1 MWGAMVLTPLTKED
15 LRIVGFNLSRIS
27 YVTGFVLFLPI
38 IVAIFFNEFD
48 NIPYFLIGSAI
59 SFILGSILYHFLYT
73 QAEMELKHALVMAAV
88 AWLFAPLLASIPI
101 WLSGSMASPLD
112 ACFESISGFTGTGL
126 TLAPDIDHMSR
137 SINFLRH
144 FLQFM
149 GDGIGIIVISL
160 SILGRTEMS
169 SVLAFKGEA
178 KEVGIRPS
186 IVRTSRIIIGIGVMF
201 LAIGTALFTV
211 AGIQEGLDPGQAFFD
226 GLNHAMT
233 GYATGG
239 FTVHSQSLLYYHS
252 LWVEVAAIV
261 IMIIGALNFNLH
273 YAVLGGRRSEILRN
287 LEVRVLL
294 FLMVAFGFL
303 VSSNLF
309 SSGLYP
315 TAESLFRKGFFQV
328 ISAQTTTGFQT
339 VPPVHLMLV
348 WPVFSI
354 LILSLA
360 MLLGGSANST
370 SGGIKMLRVGV
381 LFKSLVNEIKRSLLP
396 RSAVVVGS
404 FHHVEE
410 TPLSD
415 KIIRG
420 SAVIAMGYLILFMM
434 GTMLTVLHGYGL
446 EDSMFETAS
455 ALGNVG
461 LSCGITSPSMSPL
474 LKVTYMFLMWAG
486 KLEVIAVFVLIGFIL
501 LALRRGIK

>member
-1 MWGAMVLTPLTKED
+1 MVLTPLTKED
-15 LRIVGFNLSRIS
+15 LKIIGFNLSKIC
-27 YVTGFVLFLPI
+27 YVTGLVLFLPI
-38 IVAIFFNEFD
+38 IVAVSYGEFD
-48 NIPYFLIGSAI
+48 NIPYFLIGSAV
-59 SFILGSILYHFLYT
+59 SFILGSILYHFLYIRE
-73 QAEMELKHALVMAAV
+73 EMEIKHALVLAALS
-88 AWLFAPLLASIPI
+88 WLLAPLLASIPI
-101 WLSGSMASPLD
+101 WLSNSTVSLLD
-112 ACFESISGFTGTGL
+112 AIFEGISGFTGTGL
-126 TLAPDIDHMSR
+126 TLVTDIDHLSR

-178 KEVGIRPS
+178 KELGIRPS

-201 LAIGTALFTV
+201 LVVGTVLFTA
-211 AGIQEGLDPGQAFFD
+211 AGVQEGLSPGQAFFD

-239 FTVHSQSLLYYHS
+239 FTVHSQNLLYYHS
-252 LWVEVAAIV
+252 LWIEAAAIV
-261 IMIIGALNFNLH
+261 LMVIGALNFNLH
-273 YAVLGGRRSEILRN
+273 YAVLGGRRGEILRN
-287 LEVRVLL
+287 METKVLIFVVL
-294 FLMVAFGFL
+294 IFGFF
-303 VSSNLF
+303 VSASLM
-309 SSGLYP
+309 SLRLY
-315 TAESLFRKGFFQV
+315 TSAEALFRKGFFQV

-339 VPPVHLMLV
+339 VSPIHLMMI
-348 WPVFSI
+348 WPIFSI
-354 LILSLA
+354 VVLTLA

-370 SGGIKMLRVGV
+370 SGGIKMLRLG
-381 LFKSLVNEIKRSLLP
+381 LLLKALLNEIRRSLLP
-396 RSAVVVGS
+396 RTAVVGGS
-404 FHHVEE
+404 FHHVDE
-410 TPLSD
+410 TPLTD

-420 SAVIAMGYLILFMM
+420 AAVISMGYLFLFSF
-434 GTMLTVLHGYGL
+434 GTMTTVLHGYSL
-446 EDSMFETAS
+446 DVSMFETAS

-461 LSCGITSPSMSPL
+461 LSSGITSPAMSPL

>member
-1 MWGAMVLTPLTKED
+1 MVLTPLTKED
-15 LRIVGFNLSRIS
+15 LRIIGFNLSKIC
-27 YVTGFVLFLPI
+27 YITGFILFLPT
-38 IVAIFFNEFD
+38 IVAVLYSEFD
-48 NIPYFLIGSAI
+48 TVPYFLIGSAA

-73 QAEMELKHALVMAAV
+73 KEEMELKHALVMAAL
-88 AWLFAPLLASIPI
+88 AWLLAPLLASIPI
-101 WLSGSMASPLD
+101 WLSHSMASLLD
-112 ACFESISGFTGTGL
+112 ACFEGISGFTGTGL
-126 TLAPDIDHMSR
+126 TLVPDIDHMSR

-144 FLQFM
+144 FLQFV

-169 SVLAFKGEA
+169 SVLAFRGEA
-178 KEVGIRPS
+178 KEIGIRPS

-201 LAIGTALFTV
+201 LALGTVLFTV

-239 FTVHSQSLLYYHS
+239 FTTHSQSLLYYHS
-252 LWVEVAAIV
+252 LWIELAAMV
-261 IMIIGALNFNLH
+261 TMIIGALNFNLH

-287 LEVRVLL
+287 LEVRVLVFAML
-294 FLMVAFGFL
+294 AFGFL
-303 VSSNLF
+303 VSANLMAVK
-309 SSGLYP
+309 LYP
-315 TAESLFRKGFFQV
+315 TTEALFRKGFFQV

-354 LILSLA
+354 LILSVA

-370 SGGIKMLRVGV
+370 SGGVKMLRVGV
-381 LFKSLVNEIKRSLLP
+381 LLKSLVNEIKRSLLP
-396 RSAVVVGS
+396 STAVVGGS

-410 TPLSD
+410 TPLTD

-420 SAVIAMGYLILFMM
+420 AAVISLGYLLLFSF
-434 GTMLTVLHGYGL
+434 GTMITVLHGYGL
-446 EDSMFETAS
+446 EDAMFETAS

-461 LSCGITSPSMSPL
+461 LSSGITSPAMPAL